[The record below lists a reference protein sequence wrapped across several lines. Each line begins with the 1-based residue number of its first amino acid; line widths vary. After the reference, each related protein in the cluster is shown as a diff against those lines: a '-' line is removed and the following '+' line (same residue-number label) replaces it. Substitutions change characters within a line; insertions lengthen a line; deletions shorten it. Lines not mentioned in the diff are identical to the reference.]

1 MLWAILQQARRG
13 QALGTVSEGA
23 SLHAFGENSR
33 TLLLTMCLHRW
44 TWAGESFGFMS
55 RRKVESSQFAPEIIP
70 FLLVTLGERVAA
82 MGIPA
87 ERLCAGLGFDLQ
99 TLREGA
105 LVSNRQAW
113 RMIRRALQLSGRADL
128 GLEVGRGQGLASF
141 GLLGPAFLA
150 ARDVG
155 EAVALG
161 VRHYPAAGALIDVA
175 MARTETGV
183 VLELRPR
190 LRDAQVVMFLVE
202 EFLVS
207 VIELFQNAMGQRLHL
222 QSLELTYTEPA
233 HAPRYPALFGVT
245 PRFRCESNRIVIGD
259 ADLSRPMRGQDPTR
273 FSRLQSQL
281 LRHAQQ
287 EALGT
292 VEAVEQ
298 LLLRAAPA
306 PLSIAALAQTLDI
319 SPRTLRRRLEEAGTS
334 FREVNERVRAGTARM
349 LLVEA
354 GLSVAEAG
362 QRLGFADVR
371 AFRRACKRW
380 LGQAP
385 GSLKHPQPQATVH
398 ADAAT
403 PAVADERD

>member
-1 MLWAILQQARRG
+1 
-13 QALGTVSEGA
+13 
-23 SLHAFGENSR
+23 
-33 TLLLTMCLHRW
+33 
-44 TWAGESFGFMS
+44 
-55 RRKVESSQFAPEIIP
+55 
-70 FLLVTLGERVAA
+70 
-82 MGIPA
+82 
-87 ERLCAGLGFDLQ
+87 
-99 TLREGA
+99 
-105 LVSNRQAW
+105 
-113 RMIRRALQLSGRADL
+113 
-128 GLEVGRGQGLASF
+128 
-141 GLLGPAFLA
+141 
-150 ARDVG
+150 
-155 EAVALG
+155 
-161 VRHYPAAGALIDVA
+161 

-183 VLELRPR
+183 LLELRPR

-207 VIELFQNAMGQRLHL
+207 VMELFQNAMGHRLRL

-233 HAPRYPALFGVT
+233 HAPRYQALFGVT
-245 PRFRCESNRIVIGD
+245 PRFRCESNRIAIGD

-385 GSLKHPQPQATVH
+385 GSLKQPQPQATVR
-398 ADAAT
+398 ADAAP
-403 PAVADERD
+403 PAAADERD